1 MRITLRF
8 SILKLQEAFTNLKRF
23 HELSD
28 VLEECFSEV
37 KVYGERNSGTNFV
50 EQMILRTFDI
60 EIIWN
65 IPDIPQER
73 RRDIENSGLPTV
85 SANCLVERIWDEIYY
100 DYRLQ
105 HRGWKHEK
113 LSDDRL
119 ADYEAA
125 AAGKCGFV
133 FVVRNPFDW
142 SRSMQRNPF
151 HVQQH
156 VSQDFSEFIRS
167 PWMLL
172 KRDCIDKDYL
182 ATPVLLWKIKVAE
195 YIRLASE
202 GRGLLVRYEDVLQKP
217 DSVLAAFNTFF
228 GADKSELTF
237 PIKSARSFVSDTRTF
252 TSFQSENTL
261 EMARQKINYKDA
273 LFIEDIV
280 GCDLL
285 LQIYPELES
294 KESCIGW

>member
-1 MRITLRF
+1 MRLA
-8 SILKLQEAFTNLKRF
+8 ILKLQEALTAFQRSRN
-23 HELSD
+23 LSD
-28 VLEECFSEV
+28 DLAECFSEV
-37 KVYGERNSGTNFV
+37 KVYGERNSGTNFI
-50 EQMILRTFDI
+50 EQTILRSFDTQV
-60 EIIWN
+60 IWN
-65 IPDIPQER
+65 IPDIPHER
-73 RRDIENSGLPTV
+73 RSDIETSGLPAL
-85 SANCLVERIWDEIYY
+85 SASCLIERIWDEIYH

-119 ADYEAA
+119 TEYETAA
-125 AAGKCGFV
+125 SGKCGFI

-156 VSQDFSEFIRS
+156 VSQNFTEFIRS

-172 KRDCIDKDYL
+172 KRDCIDYDYL
-182 ATPVLLWKIKVAE
+182 ETPVLLWKIKVAE

-228 GADKSELTF
+228 HADKSELTF
-237 PIKSARSFVSDTRTF
+237 PTKSARSFVDDTRTF

-261 EMARQKINYKDA
+261 EMARGKIKSDDA
-273 LFIEDIV
+273 LFIENIV
-280 GCDLL
+280 GRDLL
-285 LQIYPELES
+285 LQVYPELA
-294 KESCIGW
+294 